1 MGQYEFSKVCH
12 ALHVNKNF
20 GNLEDAPWHRD
31 AVYPRFSEKEYRRRH
46 EALRG
51 AMREKGLDCL
61 IVGGSCNLMSV
72 WGGVVWLSGHMDHRS
87 VSNYVVFPF
96 KGEPAL
102 LYPMAGTHIWAVKQ
116 QAIGVKDVR
125 SSRGAGGFGKAMA
138 ARIKELGLENGTIG
152 FSSINMEGWGPEFL
166 PVNYYLDIQEACP
179 KARLVLVPDIFHKL
193 WYRKSEEEIAFFRK
207 AGELCDRAVEAIAE
221 RAKPG
226 VTERQLA
233 ASASFAMSDGGGYP
247 QFLIVGITSMSN
259 PAQIF
264 GNPNPSDRV
273 LEEGDLINNELAAGY
288 GGVTAQIGNPICVGK
303 PTEAV
308 KKLWEEA
315 VLPSAQGIEAVLRPG
330 KTLEDIR
337 AAGNVIVKNG
347 YTGRPT
353 LVHGI
358 DIATS
363 HPHVWMEDVAAH
375 EYEKTL
381 QPGMV
386 IMSEPNPAT
395 TDGRLGM
402 FFGRTYVITE
412 RGNERVTK
420 LPFEL
425 ISV

>member
-1 MGQYEFSKVCH
+1 MGQYEFSKVSH

-20 GNLEDAPWHRD
+20 GNLEDSPWHRD
-31 AVYPRFSEKEYRRRH
+31 AVYPRFSDAEYKRRH

-61 IVGGSCNLMSV
+61 IVGGSSNLMSI

-87 VSNYVVFPF
+87 VSNYVVFPL
-96 KGEPAL
+96 KGEPTL

-116 QAIGVKDVR
+116 QAVGVKDVR
-125 SSRGAGGFGKAMA
+125 SSRGAGGFGKAIA
-138 ARIKELGLENGTIG
+138 ERLKELGLESGAIG
-152 FSSINMEGWGPEFL
+152 FASINMEGWGPEFL

-193 WYRKSEEEIAFFRK
+193 WYLKSKEELAFYRKS
-207 AGELCDRAVEAIAE
+207 GELCDRAVEAIAK

-247 QFLIVGITSMSN
+247 HFLIVGITSMTD

-288 GGVTAQIGNPICVGK
+288 GGVTTQIGNPICVGK
-303 PTEAV
+303 PTEQV
-308 KKLWEEA
+308 QKLWEEA
-315 VLPSAQGIEAVLRPG
+315 VLPSARGIEEVLRPG

-337 AAGNVIVKNG
+337 EAGNVIVRNG

-353 LVHGI
+353 LIHGI

-363 HPHVWMEDVAAH
+363 APHVWMEAAEGH
-375 EYEKTL
+375 DYEKTL

-395 TDGRLGM
+395 KDGRLGL
-402 FFGRTYVITE
+402 FFGRTYIITGE
-412 RGNERVTK
+412 GSERVTK